1 MSAFLAPIHFWMY
14 DKILVAQKIT
24 FELEKNFKDKLNVK
38 EIDSLFP
45 AQEEGELEE
54 IIDLSNIHGWLHLAV
69 SQVEIRFAYVV
80 KTLLDL
86 GVSIE
91 EIKSVV
97 YKFGETFPNYKI
109 NSPKEAYELLMD
121 TLLDGL
127 PCDVSISIKK
137 DEENQ
142 LIFLL
147 HNDIHR
153 QYFSEFDMENSIYHE
168 IREAF
173 VNGLLEKY
181 SMKYKN
187 LSESEKLIERNE
199 N

>member
-1 MSAFLAPIHFWMY
+1 M
-14 DKILVAQKIT
+14 
-24 FELEKNFKDKLNVK
+24 
-38 EIDSLFP
+38 
-45 AQEEGELEE
+45 E